1 MIEHKKI
8 TIGSN
13 HLYLLPMSLIAGG
26 GYLLIDTG
34 PNSKNATKLIQK
46 HLKNNNVRIEEI
58 KKILITHAHAD
69 HAGLG
74 AYWSQFN
81 IDFFGGAPDMS
92 AFTAGDKWKSIN
104 THKTVSQL
112 IKIGLPKETVNEWSM
127 NNESQFL
134 NKWEPIP
141 WNKIKPVVGGHIFP
155 LINNRS
161 LEVIACPGH
170 TPGSIAGYIKE
181 DGYLYSGDTILN
193 GKIPSTG
200 MHFSSISSE
209 KKWNGNLHFRNSIKQ
224 FMQKDIKYIF
234 PGHGDTIKEPI
245 ATMNYYSNHYDRFEN
260 KIISLLSNEQLNVT
274 QITKLLYK
282 QLASFTAANVIQA
295 TIKVIGIMDKLIEEK
310 RIRQIEEKY
319 AIQTNG

>member
-1 MIEHKKI
+1 MIQHKKI
-8 TIGSN
+8 TIDSN
-13 HLYLLPMSLIAGG
+13 HLYLLPMSIEAGG

-34 PNSKNATKLIQK
+34 PNSKNAIKLIQEY
-46 HLKNNNVRIEEI
+46 LKQNNIRTEEI

-74 AYWSQFN
+74 SYWSQFD

-92 AFTAGDKWKSIN
+92 AYTAGDKWKTIN
-104 THKTVSQL
+104 TKKTMNQL
-112 IKIGLPKETVNEWSM
+112 IKNGLSKNTINEWLM
-127 NNESQFL
+127 GHEGQFL
-134 NKWEPIP
+134 NQWEPMP

-155 LINNRS
+155 LMNNRS

-209 KKWNGNLHFRNSIKQ
+209 KKWNGNLHFRNSINQ
-224 FMQKDIKYIF
+224 LMQKDIRHIF

-245 ATMNYYSNHYDRFEN
+245 ATMNYYRNHYDRFEN
-260 KIISLLSNEQLNVT
+260 KIISLLSTEQLNIN

-282 QLASFTAANVIQA
+282 QFVNFTAANAIQT
-295 TIKVIGIMDKLIEEK
+295 TIKVIGIMDKLTEEK
-310 RIRQIEEKY
+310 RVRQIENKY
-319 AIQTNG
+319 TI

>member
-1 MIEHKKI
+1 MIQHKKI
-8 TIGSN
+8 TIDSN
-13 HLYLLPMSLIAGG
+13 HLYLLPMSLNAGG

-34 PNSKNATKLIQK
+34 PNSKNAITLVEE
-46 HLKNNNVRIEEI
+46 HLNKINVKKEEI

-81 IDFFGGAPDMS
+81 IDLFGGAPDMS
-92 AFTAGDKWKSIN
+92 AFTAGDQWKTIN
-104 THKTVSQL
+104 TKKIINQL
-112 IKIGLPKETVNEWSM
+112 TAIGLPKETVNEWII
-127 NNESQFL
+127 NNEGQFL

-155 LINNRS
+155 LINNRI

-181 DGYLYSGDTILN
+181 DGYLYSGDTIL
-193 GKIPSTG
+193 KDTIPSTG

-209 KKWNGNLHFRNSIKQ
+209 KKWNGNLHFRNSIHQ
-224 FMQKDIKYIF
+224 LMNKDIKHIF

-245 ATMNYYSNHYDRFEN
+245 ATMNYYNNHYNRFEN
-260 KIISLLSNEQLNVT
+260 KLLSLLKDDQFDAT
-274 QITKLLYK
+274 QITNLLFK
-282 QLASFTAANVIQA
+282 QLSNFTSTNVIQA
-295 TIKVIGIMDKLIEEK
+295 TIKVIGVIDKLIEEK
-310 RIRQIEEKY
+310 RIRQIDNKY
-319 AIQTNG
+319 TIQKNA